1 MIPVGLRGAEQAF
14 VWSPVSSWTGLLSGA
29 IRLCKDMENAVA
41 HIEGAGKIPLVVD
54 VSQMELVGSWFRD

>member
-1 MIPVGLRGAEQAF
+1 
-14 VWSPVSSWTGLLSGA
+14 
-29 IRLCKDMENAVA
+29 MENAVA